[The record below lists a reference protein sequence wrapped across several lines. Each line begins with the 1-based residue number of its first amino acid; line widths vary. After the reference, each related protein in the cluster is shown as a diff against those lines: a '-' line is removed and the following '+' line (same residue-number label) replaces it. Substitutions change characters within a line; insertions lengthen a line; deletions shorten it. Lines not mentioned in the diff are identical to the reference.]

1 MVTYDNENKTKENKK
16 WTMDKIE
23 PQHTYTSAQ
32 VQVYVY
38 AHSKIP
44 GHIVWVLVSLTLY
57 CALAENIT
65 PIPRKVIG
73 NSEGRESRQNNY
85 FITLKK
91 VLTKKNL

>member
-16 WTMDKIE
+16 
-23 PQHTYTSAQ
+23 SAQ

-57 CALAENIT
+57 CALAENII

-73 NSEGRESRQNNY
+73 NSEGRESCQNNY

-91 VLTKKNL
+91 VLTKKNLNSYHYTA